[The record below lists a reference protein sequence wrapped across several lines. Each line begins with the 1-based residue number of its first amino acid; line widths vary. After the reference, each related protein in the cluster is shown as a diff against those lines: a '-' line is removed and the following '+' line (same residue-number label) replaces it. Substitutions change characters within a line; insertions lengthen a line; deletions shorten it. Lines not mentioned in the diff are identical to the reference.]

1 MEQQTQEYQEK
12 LEQADLTIQ
21 HLQSELQKLQE
32 EKIKS
37 NDTMNSLILELERM
51 KTELQDRG

>member
-12 LEQADLTIQ
+12 LEQADLAIQ

-37 NDTMNSLILELERM
+37 NDTMNSLIQELERM
-51 KTELQDRG
+51 KTELQHRG

>member
-12 LEQADLTIQ
+12 LKQADLAIQ

-51 KTELQDRG
+51 KTELQHRG

>member
-1 MEQQTQEYQEK
+1 LEQQTQEYQEK
-12 LEQADLTIQ
+12 LEQADLAIQ

-37 NDTMNSLILELERM
+37 NDTMNSLIQELERM
-51 KTELQDRG
+51 KTELQHRG

>member
-1 MEQQTQEYQEK
+1 LEQQTQEYQEK
-12 LEQADLTIQ
+12 LKQADLAIQ

-51 KTELQDRG
+51 KTELQHRG